1 MDPRKFIIKE
11 TAFLAL
17 GEAVCVAAMAGIY
30 ALLGSFDYTVIL
42 GGAVGLVIAVGNFF
56 FMAIA
61 SDMAAEKALE
71 QDVKGGK
78 AAMNASYALRLAIM
92 GVLLLV
98 FAKSGHCDALAMV
111 CPLFLVFPII
121 TVIEFFRKAGG
132 KKHGN

>member
-11 TAFLAL
+11 TALFAL
-17 GEAVCVAAMAGIY
+17 GEAVCVAAMIGIF
-30 ALLGSFDYTVIL
+30 AILGYFDYKVIL
-42 GGAVGLVIAVGNFF
+42 GGAIGLVIAVGNFF

-78 AAMNASYALRLAIM
+78 AAVKASYTLRLVVM
-92 GVLLLV
+92 GVLLFV
-98 FAKSGHCDALAMV
+98 FAKSGHCNVLAMV
-111 CPLFLVFPII
+111 CPLFFVFPII

-132 KKHGN
+132 KKA

>member
-11 TAFLAL
+11 TALLAL

-30 ALLGSFDYTVIL
+30 AMLGSLDYKVLLGGVI
-42 GGAVGLVIAVGNFF
+42 GLAIAVGNFF

-71 QDVKGGK
+71 QDVKRGK
-78 AAMNASYALRLAIM
+78 AAVKASYTLRLVVM
-92 GVLLLV
+92 GVLLFV
-98 FAKSGHCDALAMV
+98 FAKSGHCNVLAMV
-111 CPLFLVFPII
+111 CPLFFVFPII

-132 KKHGN
+132 KKA

>member
-11 TAFLAL
+11 TALLAL
-17 GEAVCVAAMAGIY
+17 GEAVCVAAMIGIF
-30 ALLGSFDYTVIL
+30 AILGYFDYKVIL
-42 GGAVGLVIAVGNFF
+42 GGVIGLVIAVGNFF

-78 AAMNASYALRLAIM
+78 AAVKASYTLRLVVMA
-92 GVLLLV
+92 VLLFV
-98 FAKSGHCDALAMV
+98 FAKSGHCNVIAMV
-111 CPLFLVFPII
+111 CPLFFVFPII

-132 KKHGN
+132 KKA